1 MSRDSICAYF
11 QKSFQ
16 SLFTGRT
23 PHRLRQ
29 QHERPFQPEV
39 PDDYVEAVVRVMVEA
54 NWHTYQ
60 VLTKRRPPREDAF
73 RALTLRCQ
81 PAPYLV
87 GGERRRQEVWAA
99 SDFPFTSGAGR
110 RSLPVYFDA
119 DDRMGDGV
127 DGMVAHPL
135 SFSTALLNMQY
146 ADDFGS
152 QGAIIAV
159 EMVEVSNRGA
169 DHSDPRLCHIERL
182 MPMTADAEN
191 FVLDSESD

>member
-1 MSRDSICAYF
+1 MSNRLSPIMMLIACLPAQF
-11 QKSFQ
+11 WGQ
-16 SLFTGRT
+16 TG
-23 PHRLRQ
+23 
-29 QHERPFQPEV
+29 E
-39 PDDYVEAVVRVMVEA
+39 
-54 NWHTYQ
+54 TY
-60 VLTKRRPPREDAF
+60 PPYWPCND
-73 RALTLRCQ
+73 
-81 PAPYLV
+81 
-87 GGERRRQEVWAA
+87 
-99 SDFPFTSGAGR
+99 
-110 RSLPVYFDA
+110 FDA